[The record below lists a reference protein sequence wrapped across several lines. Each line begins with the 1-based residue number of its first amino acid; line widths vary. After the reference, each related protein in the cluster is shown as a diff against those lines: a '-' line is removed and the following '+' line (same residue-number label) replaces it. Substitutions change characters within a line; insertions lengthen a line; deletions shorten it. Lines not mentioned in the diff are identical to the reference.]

1 MRFYGSF
8 IEPRFPL
15 LLCCSMDMIGFL
27 YCLWETV
34 VFSHSGAAMA
44 DFIEQLIFF
53 YFKGQEI
60 H

>member
-53 YFKGQEI
+53 LF
-60 H
+60 

>member
-1 MRFYGSF
+1 
-8 IEPRFPL
+8 
-15 LLCCSMDMIGFL
+15 MDMIGFL
-27 YCLWETV
+27 YCLWEAV

-53 YFKGQEI
+53 ILRDKRYIELFLQSV

>member
-1 MRFYGSF
+1 
-8 IEPRFPL
+8 
-15 LLCCSMDMIGFL
+15 MDMIGFL

-53 YFKGQEI
+53 FILRDKRYIELFLQSVC
-60 H
+60 